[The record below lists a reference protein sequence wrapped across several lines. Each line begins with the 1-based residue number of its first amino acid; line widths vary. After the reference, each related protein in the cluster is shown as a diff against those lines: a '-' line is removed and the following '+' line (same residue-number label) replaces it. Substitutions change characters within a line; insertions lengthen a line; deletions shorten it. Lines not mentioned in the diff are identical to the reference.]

1 MQNGINLILMFVPYD
16 DRAHMIATVCLLVQI
31 WSSEGFLMLF
41 YFVVSV
47 ILSKNN

>member
-1 MQNGINLILMFVPYD
+1 MQNGINLILVFVSYD
-16 DRAHMIATVCLLVQI
+16 DRTHVIAAVRLLVQI

-41 YFVVSV
+41 YFVVRV